1 MKIQWAC
8 EMRRKD
14 TWQRVAGPGDRG
26 VLSAL
31 EQKEALLL
39 LEMENRKLVVIYV
52 KGQGLEGPEMWI
64 ETNKLSK
71 VAEQMA
77 WDK

>member
-1 MKIQWAC
+1 M
-8 EMRRKD
+8 
-14 TWQRVAGPGDRG
+14 
-26 VLSAL
+26 LSAL